1 MPMSELNDKLPQL
14 AEGTAKIKLPGG
26 IVGKACYVLIA
37 VCGAL
42 AAIVISIR
50 TEAIGYAAI
59 AAILVLVPLVLR
71 RVFRFADANPELAT
85 MDGAEIVSFKR
96 LELAQKGMGTIK
108 VLPSDSPEEDVPL
121 PPSEQLYISLPDPV
135 PEDRPEL
142 KGAV

>member
-1 MPMSELNDKLPQL
+1 MSELNDKLPQL

-26 IVGKACYVLIA
+26 IVGKACYVLMA

-59 AAILVLVPLVLR
+59 AAILVLVPLVLS

-96 LELAQKGMGTIK
+96 LELAQKGVGTIK
-108 VLPSDSPEEDVPL
+108 VLPSDSPEEDIPL
-121 PPSEQLYISLPDPV
+121 PPSEQRYISLPDPV
-135 PEDRPEL
+135 PDDRPEL
-142 KGAV
+142 KGAE